1 MNQEA
6 LNGSFLVKKSKT
18 RIIMMMLLYWLLFVL
33 N

>member
-1 MNQEA
+1 VNQEA